1 MEEQTVKDLK
11 ALTVRDLKALAKERG
26 IPRYYWM
33 LKAGLVEA
41 LTNTPPQTPPAK
53 LLKGLPL
60 PPRIIPSNTSGRV
73 LDEPIPEINVP
84 ILKPSQPTR
93 NSHVRPL
100 KHFANRAV
108 DSIKRELNEFADWIQ
123 SYVPEPVK
131 KTVDKRVKR
140 LKEKIKRISG
150 GTEGRF
156 TPKEQQ
162 TALKGYLKTHG
173 IAGQEGYDPKTFI
186 ANIKPKVLEL
196 IGQQKKPIK
205 VKFIFTCR
213 FIKEDPAT
221 GQIDEELGYFHTE
234 KPETVTES
242 ADFSSLFDTMANYLL
257 ELVEQ
262 FQKKGSGW
270 QFDQVEYFDIN
281 IDPLEPLSGSS
292 YIPLPS
298 KLVTK
303 HAVINVRNEDDHEC
317 FKWAVTSA
325 VYPREK
331 DPQRLNKQMIENSE
345 KFDWSGIEFPV
356 SLKQIDKFEKQN
368 PYTVNV
374 FGYETKVYPL
384 RVSERDPDNAINL
397 LLISNDETD
406 HYCWIKNMMRL
417 VSTQIDKFHHTR
429 FLCCR
434 CLNSFRCKQSL
445 EKHSECCGNHEAV
458 RIEMPKIDKDG
469 NLPHIKFKN
478 YNRKMRVPFVVY
490 ADFESFTE
498 NIDTC
503 SPDGSKSF
511 TKQYQK
517 HKPSGFCYLI
527 KCFDGDI
534 SPSELV
540 RYTAESPDEDIP
552 QLFVESLESDIK
564 KIYDKFRFPKKV
576 KMTPKDKI
584 AYNDATHCHICEGE
598 LGEDKVLDHCHLTG
612 KYRGAAHNACNLD
625 HKIPKFFPVFFHNLS
640 GYDSHLFIKNLGAS
654 EGKISC
660 IPNNEEKY
668 ISFTKQVVVGSFTN
682 KKGNK
687 IDVKRDIRFIDSFKF
702 MSASLDSLV
711 GNMSRECFK
720 NLAEYYEGEELQLLL
735 RKGVFPYDWFDGFSK
750 LDATQLPQR
759 EAFHSKLN
767 DTDISEE
774 DHLHARR
781 VWEVFGMG
789 TMRDYH
795 NLYLES
801 DVLLL
806 ADVFENFRD
815 VCLKNY
821 DLDPAWYYTAPGLAW
836 DAALKTTK
844 VRLELLTDYDML
856 LMIEKGIRGGVS
868 MISNRHGEAN
878 NPYMKEWM
886 GDQELSGWR
895 DRPCILEVDLEYPH
909 HLHDL
914 HNDYPLAPESIG
926 LGKVDKLVPNLN
938 DKTKYVIHHET
949 LRLYVSFGL
958 KVTKIHRGV
967 TFEESAWLEPYIDL
981 NTDLR
986 AKATNDFEKDFFKL
1000 MNNSVFGKT
1009 MENIRNRVDIRLVTD
1024 EKQAKK
1030 LISKPNYQHRTIFC
1044 ENLVAIHMKK
1054 TKLTF
1059 NKPVYLGMSIL
1070 DISKTLMYDFHY
1082 NFVKPK
1088 YGDAAKLL
1096 FTDTDSLMYEI
1107 KTKDFY
1113 KDISGDVRSMFDTSN
1128 FPKGHPSGIE
1138 VGVNKKVIGM
1148 FKDEAGGQQIT
1159 EFVGLRAKLYSY
1171 KMDEG
1176 KEEKKCKGVK
1186 RAVVK
1191 KSIGFDNYKDCLFDK
1206 KPQMILMNVI
1216 RSHKHDVYT
1225 ETVNKVALSHEDDKR
1240 IICDDGI
1247 HTFAHGHFKTAAG
1260 GSSVSSGTT

>member
-1 MEEQTVKDLK
+1 
-11 ALTVRDLKALAKERG
+11 
-26 IPRYYWM
+26 
-33 LKAGLVEA
+33 
-41 LTNTPPQTPPAK
+41 
-53 LLKGLPL
+53 
-60 PPRIIPSNTSGRV
+60 
-73 LDEPIPEINVP
+73 
-84 ILKPSQPTR
+84 
-93 NSHVRPL
+93 
-100 KHFANRAV
+100 
-108 DSIKRELNEFADWIQ
+108 
-123 SYVPEPVK
+123 
-131 KTVDKRVKR
+131 
-140 LKEKIKRISG
+140 
-150 GTEGRF
+150 
-156 TPKEQQ
+156 
-162 TALKGYLKTHG
+162 
-173 IAGQEGYDPKTFI
+173 
-186 ANIKPKVLEL
+186 
-196 IGQQKKPIK
+196 
-205 VKFIFTCR
+205 
-213 FIKEDPAT
+213 
-221 GQIDEELGYFHTE
+221 
-234 KPETVTES
+234 
-242 ADFSSLFDTMANYLL
+242 
-257 ELVEQ
+257 
-262 FQKKGSGW
+262 
-270 QFDQVEYFDIN
+270 
-281 IDPLEPLSGSS
+281 
-292 YIPLPS
+292 
-298 KLVTK
+298 
-303 HAVINVRNEDDHEC
+303 
-317 FKWAVTSA
+317 
-325 VYPREK
+325 
-331 DPQRLNKQMIENSE
+331 
-345 KFDWSGIEFPV
+345 
-356 SLKQIDKFEKQN
+356 
-368 PYTVNV
+368 
-374 FGYETKVYPL
+374 
-384 RVSERDPDNAINL
+384 
-397 LLISNDETD
+397 
-406 HYCWIKNMMRL
+406 
-417 VSTQIDKFHHTR
+417 
-429 FLCCR
+429 
-434 CLNSFRCKQSL
+434 
-445 EKHSECCGNHEAV
+445 
-458 RIEMPKIDKDG
+458 
-469 NLPHIKFKN
+469 
-478 YNRKMRVPFVVY
+478 MRVPFVVY

-584 AYNDATHCHICEGE
+584 AYNDATHCHICEGK
-598 LGEDKVLDHCHLTG
+598 LGEDKVLDHCPLTG

-668 ISFTKQVVVGSFTN
+668 ISFTKQVVVDSFTN

-720 NLAEYYEGEELQLLL
+720 NLAKYYEGEELQLLL

-759 EAFHSKLN
+759 EAFHSILN
-767 DTDISEE
+767 GTEISEE

-949 LRLYVSFGL
+949 QSFGL

-1030 LISKPNYQHRTIFC
+1030 LISNPNYQHRTIFC

-1088 YGDAAKLL
+1088 YGEAAKLL
-1096 FTDTDSLMYEI
+1096 FTDTDSL
-1107 KTKDFY
+1107 
-1113 KDISGDVRSMFDTSN
+1113 DV
-1128 FPKGHPSGIE
+1128 
-1138 VGVNKKVIGM
+1138 
-1148 FKDEAGGQQIT
+1148 
-1159 EFVGLRAKLYSY
+1159 
-1171 KMDEG
+1171 
-1176 KEEKKCKGVK
+1176 
-1186 RAVVK
+1186 
-1191 KSIGFDNYKDCLFDK
+1191 
-1206 KPQMILMNVI
+1206 
-1216 RSHKHDVYT
+1216 
-1225 ETVNKVALSHEDDKR
+1225 
-1240 IICDDGI
+1240 
-1247 HTFAHGHFKTAAG
+1247 
-1260 GSSVSSGTT
+1260 